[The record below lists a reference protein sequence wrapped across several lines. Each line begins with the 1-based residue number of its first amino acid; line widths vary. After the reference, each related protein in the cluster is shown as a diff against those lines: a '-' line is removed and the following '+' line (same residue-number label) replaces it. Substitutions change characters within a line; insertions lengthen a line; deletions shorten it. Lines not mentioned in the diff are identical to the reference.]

1 MTGDTTFNPEA
12 VPRLE
17 LYHLPGFH
25 EPVSAIT
32 HLIGAVTFIVL
43 GAMLLRR
50 GRGSTSRLIFLG
62 VYAASCVFLLSMSAV
77 YHMLVRGGTANRV
90 LERLDHGA
98 IFVLIAG
105 TFTPAHGILFRGIM
119 RWGPLLLIWSA
130 AITGITL
137 KTIFFD
143 NLAEWV
149 GLSFYLGLGWVG
161 SMSAFWLVQ
170 RYGFAF
176 VAPLVWGGIAYTLG
190 AVAEY
195 LGWMT
200 VIPGVVH
207 AHEVF
212 HFLVLAGAFWHWLF
226 VWQFATG
233 EVVLKTPRRSI
244 AHRPPPE
251 PAAG

>member
-1 MTGDTTFNPEA
+1 MPFAA
-12 VPRLE
+12 VQLPQ

-32 HLIGAVTFIVL
+32 HLIGAVVFIVL
-43 GAMLLRR
+43 GALLLRR
-50 GRGSTSRLIFLG
+50 GRGDTSRLIFLG
-62 VYAASCVFLLSMSAV
+62 IYAASCVFLLSMSAV
-77 YHMLVRGGTANRV
+77 FHMLVRGGTAHRV
-90 LERLDHGA
+90 MERLDHGA

-105 TFTPAHGILFRGIM
+105 TFTPAHGILFRGVL

-137 KTIFFD
+137 KTIFFED
-143 NLAEWV
+143 LAEWV

-161 SMSAFWLVQ
+161 SMSALVLVQ
-170 RYGFAF
+170 RYGFGF
-176 VAPLVWGGIAYTLG
+176 VAPLVWGGVAYTFG
-190 AVAEY
+190 AVADY
-195 LGWMT
+195 LGWLML
-200 VIPGVVH
+200 IPGIVH

-212 HFLVLAGAFWHWLF
+212 HFFVLAGAFWHWLF

-233 EVVLKTPRRSI
+233 EIVPLDARRRRPD
-244 AHRPPPE
+244 RPPPE